1 MEQWHRES
9 RADCGQD
16 TTGGR
21 RERVKG
27 EFIMGTT
34 QESSAENV
42 RRNEMSNEDQLREVP
57 DTDVYIPQPLL
68 YDILGDDGVYDLCRR
83 MTEIEK
89 EMEAIHDKIKGL
101 AEELNNS
108 VKNL

>member
-1 MEQWHRES
+1 
-9 RADCGQD
+9 
-16 TTGGR
+16 
-21 RERVKG
+21 
-27 EFIMGTT
+27 MGTT

-42 RRNEMSNEDQLREVP
+42 RRNDMSNEDQLREVT

-89 EMEAIHDKIKGL
+89 EMQEIHSKIQGL
-101 AEELNNS
+101 VEELNNS
-108 VKNL
+108 VKKL